1 MTELIDAKP
10 SSREA
15 QQEEFTIMFADV
27 ADSTGLYESLGD
39 VEAQFVISQALGI
52 VRDMVQRN
60 HGTVIKSAGDDI
72 LCLFHKADHAL
83 NASISIQEA
92 LSEEEL
98 LDGLQVSM
106 HIGIHSGMGLLTEG
120 DVFGDTVNVAARVTT
135 AAKAGQIL
143 TTRDT
148 VERLS
153 SGLDACTRKYD
164 EVRVKGR
171 MRHVEIYDVMWRNSG
186 DVTGVMNL
194 DRLHAVGTVL
204 QVSYRGKI
212 IELKSDM
219 QPFVIG
225 RDPESDLYVD
235 GTMISRQHAVI
246 EYYRSKFVLRDQ
258 STNGTYIRPSMG
270 QAFYIRREEVP
281 LMGEGEISLGKLV
294 DDQPVMNIFYKYV

>member
-1 MTELIDAKP
+1 MSELIDVTP
-10 SSREA
+10 SSKGA

-39 VEAQFVISQALGI
+39 IEAQFVISQALGI

-72 LCLFHKADHAL
+72 LCLFQKADHAL
-83 NASISIQEA
+83 TASISIQEA

-98 LDGLQVSM
+98 LEGIKVSV
-106 HIGIHSGMGLLTEG
+106 HIGIHSGMGILTQG

-153 SGLDACTRKYD
+153 AGLDACTRKYD

-171 MRHVEIYDVMWRNSG
+171 MRHVEIYDVMWRSSG

-194 DRLHAVGTVL
+194 DSLHAVGTVL
-204 QVSYRGKI
+204 HVSYRGRVV
-212 IELKSDM
+212 ELKSDM

-225 RDPESDLYVD
+225 RDPDCDLSID
-235 GTMISRQHAVI
+235 GTMISRKHAII
-246 EYYRSKFVLRDQ
+246 EYYRSKFILRDQ
-258 STNGTYIRPSMG
+258 STNGTYIRPSRG

-281 LMGEGEISLGKLV
+281 LMGEGEVSLGKLV
-294 DDQPVMNIFYKYV
+294 DDQPIMNIFYKYI